1 MSYKTEA
8 MATKNA
14 KLKKYSAANNPVA
27 AEATKYAESL
37 KNDEPRVQKQAVPT
51 RKNGGRVAGKKAKSR
66 LDRKACGGKVKK
78 ADGGSVADKVRSLA
92 GSAVTESE
100 MKRFQNSGNGSSKFA
115 RGGKV
120 NGKGK
125 TNVTVNI
132 MQPEKENAPMLPLI
146 APPGAGTPPPPMAR
160 PPLPPV
166 PGGASPMPMPPMRA
180 AGGRVKMDAGAGS
193 GEGRLEKIDIQK
205 KAG

>member
-51 RKNGGRVAGKKAKSR
+51 RKNGGRIGGKKAKNR
-66 LDRKACGGKVKK
+66 LDRACGGKAEKY
-78 ADGGSVADKVRSLA
+78 
-92 GSAVTESE
+92 
-100 MKRFQNSGNGSSKFA
+100 A

-132 MQPEKENAPMLPLI
+132 MQPEKDTPQLPLI

>member
-8 MATKNA
+8 EATKKA
-14 KLKKYSAANNPVA
+14 KLGKYSASNNPVA
-27 AEATKYAESL
+27 SEATKYAASL
-37 KNDEPRVQKQAVPT
+37 KNDEPRVNKQAVPT
-51 RKNGGRVAGKKAKSR
+51 RKTGGRVTGKKAAKR
-66 LDRKACGGKVKK
+66 LDRKSVKAAVHKHEKKLHKGEPLTPLKLGGK
-78 ADGGSVADKVRSLA
+78 AEAY
-92 GSAVTESE
+92 
-100 MKRFQNSGNGSSKFA
+100 A

-132 MQPEKENAPMLPLI
+132 MQPDKEPGLPL
-146 APPGAGTPPPPMAR
+146 PPVAASSPPPPMAR

-166 PGGASPMPMPPMRA
+166 PGGAGPGMPMPPMRA
-180 AGGRVKMDAGAGS
+180 KGGRVKMDAGAGS
-193 GEGRLEKIDIQK
+193 GEGRLEKIELQK